1 MPMQIFDYVMLL
13 VSVVLS
19 LGLARLLETHARLVK
34 RGTAVKW
41 SAVYVAWLLI
51 LAAMHVD
58 LWATLWA
65 VHTQTAWPW
74 TMVLGFFFQAIALFY
89 GAVMITPDD
98 DGSPVDLWQFHLDN
112 RRRYIPTMAVYTVLG
127 SLLTLGFVPMAQ
139 FLSAVYTVSLPYV
152 AGCLL
157 AMASSARWV
166 QRGVAIGMIVLMAW
180 YFAIYLPGFSG

>member
-1 MPMQIFDYVMLL
+1 MQIFDYVMLL

-98 DGSPVDLWQFHLDN
+98 DGSPVDLWQFHLGN
-112 RRRYIPTMAVYTVLG
+112 RRRYIPTM
-127 SLLTLGFVPMAQ
+127 
-139 FLSAVYTVSLPYV
+139 AVYTVSLPYV